1 MYKHLRISAKSLQPK
16 PSSNGFKKPDG
27 EDQFDRGA
35 TPTVHLLIMTM
46 RRSVLRAVESAK
58 PLARVPRSVSR
69 GFSTAN
75 EATAKDPVELDQITT
90 LSNGIRVA
98 TESLPGP
105 FSGVGVYVDAGSRY
119 EDDSLRGVSHIM
131 DRLAFK
137 STKSRSSDDMLET
150 LENLGGNIQCA
161 SSRESLMYQSASF
174 NSAVPTT
181 LSLLAETI
189 RDPLITEEEVHQQL
203 ATAEYEIGEIWAK
216 PELILPELV
225 HTAAYKNNTLGNPL
239 LCPAER
245 LGEINKAVVEK
256 YRETFFNPERMVVA
270 FAGVPHVLAVQLTE
284 KLFGDMKSKGLN
296 KGPALSGAGVDTTL
310 ANSNATVSEGLMPA
324 SQKAQSGLLSKLP
337 FLKNLSG
344 SNEAVTPTDPA
355 FSSLDLSRP
364 SHYTGGFL
372 SLPPIPPP
380 ANPML
385 PRLSYIHLAFEA
397 LPISN
402 PDIYALATLQT
413 LLGGGGSFSAG
424 GPGKGM
430 YSRLY
435 TNVLNQHGWV
445 ESCIAFN
452 HSYTDSGIFGISASC
467 SPTRTTEMLEVMC
480 RELQSLTID
489 TGFTALQPQEVNRA
503 KNQLRSSLLM
513 NLESRMVELE
523 DLGRQVQVH
532 GRKVGVKEMCER
544 IEALTVEDLRRVA
557 RQVFGGN
564 VQNKGQGTG
573 KPTVV
578 LQEGELEG
586 YKLRSFPW
594 EEIQERIAR
603 WKLGRR

>member
-1 MYKHLRISAKSLQPK
+1 
-16 PSSNGFKKPDG
+16 
-27 EDQFDRGA
+27 
-35 TPTVHLLIMTM
+35 M
-46 RRSVLRAVESAK
+46 RRTALRAIESAK
-58 PLARVPRSVSR
+58 PLAKAPRAVSR
-69 GFSTAN
+69 SFSTAN
-75 EATAKDPVELDQITT
+75 DAAKDPADLEQITT
-90 LSNGIRVA
+90 LPNGVRVA

-105 FSGVGVYVDAGSRY
+105 FAGVGVYVDAGSRY
-119 EDDSLRGVSHIM
+119 EDASLRGVSHIM

-137 STKSRSSDDMLET
+137 STKARSGDQMLEI
-150 LENLGGNIQCA
+150 LESLGGNIQCA

-181 LSLLAETI
+181 LGLLAETI
-189 RDPLITEEEVHQQL
+189 RDPLITDEEVLQQL

-225 HTAAYKNNTLGNPL
+225 HMTAYADNTLGNPL
-239 LCPAER
+239 LCPEER
-245 LGEINKAVVEK
+245 LGEINKTVVER
-256 YRETFFNPERMVVA
+256 YREVFFNPDRMVVA
-270 FAGVPHVLAVQLTE
+270 FAGVPHAEAVKLTE
-284 KLFGDMKSKGLN
+284 QYFGDMKARDNSKSKG
-296 KGPALSGAGVDTTL
+296 PVLSGSGIETTL
-310 ANSNATVSEGLMPA
+310 SDSQQAAHEGQVPTVPSFTPSSTISSPAA
-324 SQKAQSGLLSKLP
+324 SQNTQSSLLSKLP
-337 FLKNLSG
+337 FLKNLT
-344 SNEAVTPTDPA
+344 SNKH
-355 FSSLDLSRP
+355 SSVEPLHPSLVEPSALDLRQP
-364 SHYTGGFL
+364 AHYTGGFIA
-372 SLPPIPPP
+372 LPPIPPP
-380 ANPML
+380 ASPML
-385 PRLSYIHLAFEA
+385 PRLSHIHLAFEA
-397 LPISN
+397 LPISS

-452 HSYTDSGIFGISASC
+452 HSYTDSGIFGITASC

-480 RELQSLTID
+480 RELQSLTLD
-489 TGFTALQPQEVNRA
+489 TGFSALQAQEVNRA

-532 GRKVGVKEMCER
+532 GRKVSVREMCEQ

-557 RQVFGGN
+557 RQVFGGQ
-564 VQNKGQGTG
+564 VQNNGQGTG

>member
-1 MYKHLRISAKSLQPK
+1 
-16 PSSNGFKKPDG
+16 
-27 EDQFDRGA
+27 
-35 TPTVHLLIMTM
+35 M
-46 RRSVLRAVESAK
+46 RRSALRALESAK
-58 PLARVPRSVSR
+58 PLTQAPRSVSR
-69 GFSTAN
+69 SF
-75 EATAKDPVELDQITT
+75 ATGNQLPKDPSELEQVTT
-90 LSNGIRVA
+90 LSNGVRVA

-105 FSGVGVYVDAGSRY
+105 FAGVGVYVDAGSRY
-119 EDDSLRGVSHIM
+119 EDASLRGVSHIM

-137 STKSRSSDDMLET
+137 STKARSGDEMLEI
-150 LENLGGNIQCA
+150 LESLGGNIQCA

-181 LSLLAETI
+181 LGLLAETI
-189 RDPLITEEEVHQQL
+189 RDPLITEEEVLDQL

-225 HTAAYKNNTLGNPL
+225 HMTAYRDNTLGNPL
-239 LCPAER
+239 LCPSER
-245 LGEINKAVVEK
+245 LGEINKAVVER
-256 YRETFFNPERMVVA
+256 YREVFFNPDRMVVA
-270 FAGVPHVLAVQLTE
+270 FAGVPHAEAVSLTE
-284 KLFGDMKSKGLN
+284 KLFGDMKPSDISKD
-296 KGPALSGAGVDTTL
+296 KGPVLSGSGIDTTL
-310 ANSNATVSEGLMPA
+310 SASHSAAKEGQVPTVPQFTPSSTMSSPAASENT
-324 SQKAQSGLLSKLP
+324 QSSFLSRLP
-337 FLKNLSG
+337 FLKKLSP
-344 SNEAVTPTDPA
+344 STQNRTTVEPLDPTLIEP
-355 FSSLDLSRP
+355 STLDLRRP
-364 SHYTGGFL
+364 AHYTGGFIA
-372 SLPPIPPP
+372 LPPIPPP

-385 PRLSYIHLAFEA
+385 PRLSHIHLAFEA
-397 LPISN
+397 LPISS

-467 SPTRTTEMLEVMC
+467 SPTRTPEMLDVMC
-480 RELQSLTID
+480 RELQSLTLES
-489 TGFTALQPQEVNRA
+489 GWPSLQTQEVNRA

-532 GRKVGVKEMCER
+532 GRKVSVKEMCDQ
-544 IEALTVEDLRRVA
+544 IDALTVEDLRRVA

-564 VQNKGQGTG
+564 VQNNGQGTG
-573 KPTVV
+573 MPTVV

-586 YKLRSFPW
+586 FKLRKFPW
-594 EEIQERIAR
+594 EEIQTRIAR
-603 WKLGRR
+603 WKLGRL

>member
-1 MYKHLRISAKSLQPK
+1 
-16 PSSNGFKKPDG
+16 
-27 EDQFDRGA
+27 
-35 TPTVHLLIMTM
+35 M
-46 RRSVLRAVESAK
+46 RRSALRAIESAK
-58 PLARVPRSVSR
+58 PLARAPRSVSR
-69 GFSTAN
+69 SFATLN
-75 EATAKDPVELDQITT
+75 ESMGKDPAELDQITT
-90 LSNGIRVA
+90 LPNGIRVA

-105 FSGVGVYVDAGSRY
+105 FAGVGVYVDAGSRY
-119 EDDSLRGVSHIM
+119 EDASMRGVSHIM

-137 STKSRSSDDMLET
+137 STKSHTGDQMLEI
-150 LENLGGNIQCA
+150 LESLGGNIQCA

-181 LSLLAETI
+181 LGLLAETI
-189 RDPLITEEEVHQQL
+189 RDPLITDEEVLQQL

-225 HTAAYKNNTLGNPL
+225 HMAAYKENTLGNPL
-239 LCPAER
+239 LCPSER
-245 LGEINKAVVEK
+245 LGEINKAVVER
-256 YRETFFNPERMVVA
+256 YREVFFNPDRMVVA
-270 FAGVPHVLAVQLTE
+270 FAGVPHAEAIKLTE
-284 KLFGDMKSKGLN
+284 QYFGDMQTSDLSKSKG
-296 KGPALSGAGVDTTL
+296 PVLSGSGIETTL
-310 ANSNATVSEGLMPA
+310 SESTDAAHEGQIPTVPQFTPSSTTSSPATSPNS
-324 SQKAQSGLLSKLP
+324 QSSILSKLP
-337 FLKNLSG
+337 FLKKLSL
-344 SNEAVTPTDPA
+344 STNNNATVEPLDP
-355 FSSLDLSRP
+355 SLIEPSTLDLRRP
-364 SHYTGGFL
+364 AHYTGGFIA
-372 SLPPIPPP
+372 LPPIPPP

-385 PRLSYIHLAFEA
+385 PRLSHIHLAFEA
-397 LPISN
+397 LPISS

-445 ESCIAFN
+445 ESCISFN

-467 SPTRTTEMLEVMC
+467 SPTRTTDMLEVMC
-480 RELQSLTID
+480 RELQSLTLD
-489 TGFTALQPQEVNRA
+489 TGYTALQAQEVNRA

-532 GRKVGVKEMCER
+532 GRKVGVKEMCEQ
-544 IEALTVEDLRRVA
+544 IESLTVEDLRRVA
-557 RQVFGGN
+557 RQVFGGH
-564 VQNKGQGTG
+564 VQNNGQGTG

-586 YKLRSFPW
+586 YKLREFAW

>member
-1 MYKHLRISAKSLQPK
+1 
-16 PSSNGFKKPDG
+16 
-27 EDQFDRGA
+27 
-35 TPTVHLLIMTM
+35 M
-46 RRSVLRAVESAK
+46 RRSALRAVESAK
-58 PLARVPRSVSR
+58 PLARAPRSVSR
-69 GFSTAN
+69 SF
-75 EATAKDPVELDQITT
+75 ATLNDAAKDPAELDQITT
-90 LSNGIRVA
+90 LPNGVRVA

-105 FSGVGVYVDAGSRY
+105 FAGVGVYVDAGSRY
-119 EDDSLRGVSHIM
+119 EDASLRGVSHIM

-137 STKSRSSDDMLET
+137 STKARSGDEMLEV
-150 LENLGGNIQCA
+150 LESLGGNIQCA

-181 LSLLAETI
+181 LGLLAETI
-189 RDPLITEEEVHQQL
+189 RDPLITEEEVLDQL

-225 HTAAYKNNTLGNPL
+225 HMTAYQGNTLGNPL
-239 LCPAER
+239 LCPSER
-245 LGEINKAVVEK
+245 LGEINKAVVER
-256 YRETFFNPERMVVA
+256 YREVFYNPDRMVVA
-270 FAGVPHVLAVQLTE
+270 FAGVPHAEAVKLTE
-284 KLFGDMKSKGLN
+284 QYFGDMKSRDIS
-296 KGPALSGAGVDTTL
+296 KGPVLSGSGIDTTL
-310 ANSNATVSEGLMPA
+310 SDSPGAATEGQVPTVPQFTPSSTVSSPAA
-324 SQKAQSGLLSKLP
+324 SQKTHSSLLSKLP
-337 FLKNLSG
+337 FLKKLTDSSPN
-344 SNEAVTPTDPA
+344 AVEPLDP
-355 FSSLDLSRP
+355 SLIEPSTLDLRRP
-364 SHYTGGFL
+364 AHYTGGFIA
-372 SLPPIPPP
+372 LPPIPPP

-385 PRLSYIHLAFEA
+385 PRLSHIHLAFEA
-397 LPISN
+397 LPISS

-452 HSYTDSGIFGISASC
+452 HSYTDSGVFGISASC

-480 RELQSLTID
+480 RELQSLTLD
-489 TGFTALQPQEVNRA
+489 TGYTALQTQEVNRA

-532 GRKVGVKEMCER
+532 GRKVSVKEMCDQ

-557 RQVFGGN
+557 RQVFGGH
-564 VQNKGQGTG
+564 VQNHGQGTG

>member
-1 MYKHLRISAKSLQPK
+1 
-16 PSSNGFKKPDG
+16 
-27 EDQFDRGA
+27 
-35 TPTVHLLIMTM
+35 M
-46 RRSVLRAVESAK
+46 RRTALRAIESAK
-58 PLARVPRSVSR
+58 PLTRAPRAVSR
-69 GFSTAN
+69 SLSTIN
-75 EATAKDPVELDQITT
+75 DSAKDPAELEQITT
-90 LSNGIRVA
+90 LPNGVRVA

-105 FSGVGVYVDAGSRY
+105 FAGVGVYVDAGSRY
-119 EDDSLRGVSHIM
+119 EDESLRGVSHIM

-137 STKSRSSDDMLET
+137 STKARTGDEMLEI
-150 LENLGGNIQCA
+150 LESLGGNIQCA

-181 LSLLAETI
+181 LGLLAETI
-189 RDPLITEEEVHQQL
+189 RDPLITEEEVIQQL

-225 HTAAYKNNTLGNPL
+225 HMTAYADNTLGNPL
-239 LCPAER
+239 LCPEER
-245 LGEINKAVVEK
+245 LGEINKAVVER
-256 YRETFFNPERMVVA
+256 YRELFFNPDRMVVA
-270 FAGVPHVLAVQLTE
+270 FAGVPHGEAVKLTE
-284 KLFGDMKSKGLN
+284 QYFGDMKPSDISKT
-296 KGPALSGAGVDTTL
+296 KGPVLSGSGIETTL
-310 ANSNATVSEGLMPA
+310 SDSQAAAHEGQVPTVPSFTPSSTISSPAA
-324 SQKAQSGLLSKLP
+324 SQKTQTSLLSKLP
-337 FLKNLSG
+337 FLKNLS
-344 SNEAVTPTDPA
+344 SSKNSTVEPLH
-355 FSSLDLSRP
+355 SSLVKP
-364 SHYTGGFL
+364 SALNLRQPAHYTGGFIA
-372 SLPPIPPP
+372 LPSIPPP
-380 ANPML
+380 ASPML
-385 PRLSYIHLAFEA
+385 PRLSHIHLAFEA
-397 LPISN
+397 LPISS

-467 SPTRTTEMLEVMC
+467 SPTRITEMVEVMC
-480 RELQSLTID
+480 RELQSLTLD
-489 TGFTALQPQEVNRA
+489 TGYSSLQAQEVNRA

-532 GRKVGVKEMCER
+532 GRKVSVREMCEQ

-557 RQVFGGN
+557 RKVFGGQVDN
-564 VQNKGQGTG
+564 EGKGTG

-586 YKLRSFPW
+586 YKLRKFPW

>member
-1 MYKHLRISAKSLQPK
+1 
-16 PSSNGFKKPDG
+16 
-27 EDQFDRGA
+27 
-35 TPTVHLLIMTM
+35 
-46 RRSVLRAVESAK
+46 
-58 PLARVPRSVSR
+58 
-69 GFSTAN
+69 
-75 EATAKDPVELDQITT
+75 
-90 LSNGIRVA
+90 
-98 TESLPGP
+98 
-105 FSGVGVYVDAGSRY
+105 
-119 EDDSLRGVSHIM
+119 M

-137 STKSRSSDDMLET
+137 STKQRSGDEMLEI
-150 LENLGGNIQCA
+150 LESLGGNIQCA

-181 LSLLAETI
+181 LGLLAETI
-189 RDPLITEEEVHQQL
+189 RDPLITDEEVLQQL

-225 HTAAYKNNTLGNPL
+225 HMTAYADNTLGNPL
-239 LCPAER
+239 LCPEER
-245 LGEINKAVVEK
+245 LGEINKATVER
-256 YRETFFNPERMVVA
+256 YREVFYNPDRMVVA
-270 FAGVPHVLAVQLTE
+270 FAGVPHAEAVKLTE
-284 KLFGDMKSKGLN
+284 QYFGDMKGRDIGKAKS
-296 KGPALSGAGVDTTL
+296 PILSGSGIETTL
-310 ANSNATVSEGLMPA
+310 SESHTVAHEGQVPTVPSFTPSSTITSPAA
-324 SQKAQSGLLSKLP
+324 SQHTQSSFLSKLP
-337 FLKNLSG
+337 FLKNLSSSKG
-344 SNEAVTPTDPA
+344 TSPVEPLH
-355 FSSLDLSRP
+355 SSLVKPTSLNLRQP
-364 SHYTGGFL
+364 AHYTGGFIA
-372 SLPPIPPP
+372 LPPIPPP
-380 ANPML
+380 ASPML
-385 PRLSYIHLAFEA
+385 PRLSHIHLAFEA
-397 LPISN
+397 LPISS

-467 SPTRTTEMLEVMC
+467 SPTRVTEMLEVMC
-480 RELQSLTID
+480 RELQSLTLD
-489 TGFTALQPQEVNRA
+489 TGYSSLQAQEVNRA

-532 GRKVGVKEMCER
+532 GRKVSVREMCDQ

-557 RQVFGGN
+557 GQVFGGQVHN
-564 VQNKGQGTG
+564 VGKGTG

-594 EEIQERIAR
+594 EEIQERISR

>member
-1 MYKHLRISAKSLQPK
+1 
-16 PSSNGFKKPDG
+16 
-27 EDQFDRGA
+27 
-35 TPTVHLLIMTM
+35 M
-46 RRSVLRAVESAK
+46 RRTALRAIESAK
-58 PLARVPRSVSR
+58 PLTRAPRAVSR
-69 GFSTAN
+69 SLSTIN
-75 EATAKDPVELDQITT
+75 DSAKDPAELEQITT
-90 LSNGIRVA
+90 LANGVRVA

-105 FSGVGVYVDAGSRY
+105 FAGVGVYVDAGSRY
-119 EDDSLRGVSHIM
+119 EDESLRGVSHIM

-137 STKSRSSDDMLET
+137 STKARTGDEMLEI
-150 LENLGGNIQCA
+150 LESLGGNIQCA

-181 LSLLAETI
+181 LGLLAETI
-189 RDPLITEEEVHQQL
+189 RDPLITEEEVIQQL

-225 HTAAYKNNTLGNPL
+225 HMTAYADNTLGNPL
-239 LCPAER
+239 LCPEER
-245 LGEINKAVVEK
+245 LGEINKAVVER
-256 YRETFFNPERMVVA
+256 YRELFFNPDRMVVA
-270 FAGVPHVLAVQLTE
+270 FAGVPHGEAVKLTE
-284 KLFGDMKSKGLN
+284 QYFGDMKPRDISKT
-296 KGPALSGAGVDTTL
+296 KGPVLSGSGIETTL
-310 ANSNATVSEGLMPA
+310 SDSQAAALEGQVPTVPSFTPSSTISSPAA
-324 SQKAQSGLLSKLP
+324 SQKTHTSLLSKLP
-337 FLKNLSG
+337 FLKNLSP
-344 SNEAVTPTDPA
+344 SKDSTVEPLH
-355 FSSLDLSRP
+355 SSLVKP
-364 SHYTGGFL
+364 SALNLRQPAHYTGGFIA
-372 SLPPIPPP
+372 LPSIPPP
-380 ANPML
+380 ASPML
-385 PRLSYIHLAFEA
+385 PRLSHIHLAFEA
-397 LPISN
+397 LPISS

-467 SPTRTTEMLEVMC
+467 SPTRITEMVEVMC
-480 RELQSLTID
+480 RELQSLTLD
-489 TGFTALQPQEVNRA
+489 TGYSSLQAQEVNRA

-532 GRKVGVKEMCER
+532 GRKVSVREMCEQ
-544 IEALTVEDLRRVA
+544 IEALTVDDLRRVA
-557 RQVFGGN
+557 RKVFGGQVDN
-564 VQNKGQGTG
+564 EGKGTG

>member
-1 MYKHLRISAKSLQPK
+1 
-16 PSSNGFKKPDG
+16 
-27 EDQFDRGA
+27 
-35 TPTVHLLIMTM
+35 
-46 RRSVLRAVESAK
+46 
-58 PLARVPRSVSR
+58 
-69 GFSTAN
+69 
-75 EATAKDPVELDQITT
+75 
-90 LSNGIRVA
+90 
-98 TESLPGP
+98 
-105 FSGVGVYVDAGSRY
+105 
-119 EDDSLRGVSHIM
+119 M

-137 STKSRSSDDMLET
+137 STKARSADEMLEVI
-150 LENLGGNIQCA
+150 ESLGGNIQCA

-181 LSLLAETI
+181 LGLLAETI
-189 RDPLITEEEVHQQL
+189 RDPIITEEEVLQQL

-225 HTAAYKNNTLGNPL
+225 HMTAYKDNTLGNPL
-239 LCPAER
+239 LCPSER
-245 LGEINKAVVEK
+245 LSEINKAVVER
-256 YRETFFNPERMVVA
+256 YREVFFNPDRMVVA
-270 FAGVPHVLAVQLTE
+270 FAGVSHAEAVKLTE
-284 KLFGDMKSKGLN
+284 QYFGDMKVKDTSR
-296 KGPALSGAGVDTTL
+296 GPVLSGTGIDTTL
-310 ANSNATVSEGLMPA
+310 SDSPSVASEGQVPTVPQFTPSSTTSSPAA
-324 SQKAQSGLLSKLP
+324 SQKTQSSLLSKLP
-337 FLKNLSG
+337 FLKNLS
-344 SNEAVTPTDPA
+344 SANKKATVEPLHPSLVEPSA
-355 FSSLDLSRP
+355 LDLRRP
-364 SHYTGGFL
+364 AHYTGGFIA
-372 SLPPIPPP
+372 LPPIPPP

-385 PRLSYIHLAFEA
+385 PRLSHIHLAFEA
-397 LPISN
+397 LPISS

-445 ESCIAFN
+445 ESCVAFN

-467 SPTRTTEMLEVMC
+467 SPTRTSDMLEVMC
-480 RELQSLTID
+480 RELQSLTLD
-489 TGFTALQPQEVNRA
+489 TGYTALQTQEVNRA

-532 GRKVGVKEMCER
+532 GRKVGVREMCDQ

-557 RQVFGGN
+557 RQVFGGQVHN
-564 VQNKGQGTG
+564 NGKGTG

-594 EEIQERIAR
+594 EEIQERISR